1 MMMIYSFGI
10 FIEFI
15 KTLSRDRFFHK
26 KLYMYHFQMTISDK
40 YELPGHM
47 LITGLQILRC
57 MESPYT
63 DSKCSGNNYTN
74 LMYLHQIKYFF
85 WLNAEEIN

>member
-15 KTLSRDRFFHK
+15 KKLSRDRFFFQK
-26 KLYMYHFQMTISDK
+26 KLYHFQVTVSDK

-47 LITGLQILRC
+47 LIPGLQILRS

-74 LMYLHQIKYFF
+74 LMYLHQIK
-85 WLNAEEIN
+85 